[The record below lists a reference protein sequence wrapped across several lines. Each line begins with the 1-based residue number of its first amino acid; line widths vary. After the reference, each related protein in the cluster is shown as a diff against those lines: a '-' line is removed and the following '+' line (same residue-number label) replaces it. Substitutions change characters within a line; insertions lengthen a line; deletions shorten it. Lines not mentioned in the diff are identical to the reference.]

1 MALSNLQSVV
11 LYTTILITLKFII
24 SHEIDRQG
32 YSDDPVWQNF
42 TRTMETAL
50 ALNGTGLQNSTITIA
65 NGTITNGTLI
75 INGTSSVLGD
85 LPRSVFV
92 YALLV
97 PLQYY
102 WNIGLERFFPARP
115 RGVEVSHQREK
126 KEKSFDDNE
135 DRDEEVV
142 KRWIAQGRVRR
153 SSVSWSNTSFKWIL
167 DLTVGKLLYE
177 IVFHLVEGI
186 VLWEGLTVTLAK
198 LKLVSSPRP
207 SIHPSRASRTVR
219 STSLFSKLTTILNLE
234 RHHVLAKVRL
244 FNRARRLAHRVH
256 CDPGASTRS
265 V

>member
-42 TRTMETAL
+42 TRTMETAI

-75 INGTSSVLGD
+75 INGTSSAFGSILPGKKPFYGD

-153 SSVSWSNTSFKWIL
+153 SSVSWCNTSFKWIL

-207 SIHPSRASRTVR
+207 SIHPSRASRTR
-219 STSLFSKLTTILNLE
+219 QI
-234 RHHVLAKVRL
+234 
-244 FNRARRLAHRVH
+244 
-256 CDPGASTRS
+256 
-265 V
+265 

>member
-24 SHEIDRQG
+24 SHEIDGQG

-42 TRTMETAL
+42 SRTMETAL
-50 ALNGTGLQNSTITIA
+50 ALNGTGLQNSSITIA

-75 INGTSSVLGD
+75 INGTSSVFGSILPGKKPFYLGD

-102 WNIGLERFFPARP
+102 WNIGLKRFFPARP

-153 SSVSWSNTSFKWIL
+153 SSVS
-167 DLTVGKLLYE
+167 
-177 IVFHLVEGI
+177 
-186 VLWEGLTVTLAK
+186 
-198 LKLVSSPRP
+198 
-207 SIHPSRASRTVR
+207 
-219 STSLFSKLTTILNLE
+219 
-234 RHHVLAKVRL
+234 
-244 FNRARRLAHRVH
+244 
-256 CDPGASTRS
+256 
-265 V
+265 